1 MTERSITP
9 SIQLRQAGHGNG
21 TMKRIPLEGQTFGK
35 WLVLEYIGCFNGK
48 KSYYLCR
55 CEGCGQEYQIRAD
68 RLTGGKTTQCAACR
82 HREMRKDAS
91 N

>member
-1 MTERSITP
+1 MR
-9 SIQLRQAGHGNG
+9 
-21 TMKRIPLEGQTFGK
+21 RIPLEGQTFGK

-55 CEGCGQEYQIRAD
+55 CEGCGQEYKIRAD

-82 HREMRKDAS
+82 NAQMRRDAS